1 MVDVKRPGRTV
12 AAALAH
18 QNVVIGRSWAVW
30 PNSVRVSVGS
40 AADMAAFQTA
50 FVAAMAMPPEKMSQ
64 LVHPYP
70 HLLEEQ
76 VC

>member
-1 MVDVKRPGRTV
+1 
-12 AAALAH
+12 
-18 QNVVIGRSWAVW
+18 
-30 PNSVRVSVGS
+30 
-40 AADMAAFQTA
+40 MAAFQTA